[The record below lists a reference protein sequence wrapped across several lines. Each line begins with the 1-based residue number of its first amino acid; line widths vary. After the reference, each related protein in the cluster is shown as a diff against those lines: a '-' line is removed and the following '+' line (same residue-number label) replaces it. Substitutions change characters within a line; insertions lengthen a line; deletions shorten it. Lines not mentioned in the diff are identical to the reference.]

1 MTNDVIFRNLPKNN
15 IIAVQYNINN
25 ETKYV
30 ISYNEKTEIYTLFD
44 IVNGC
49 INQKLGTSENPLLQE
64 MCEKPTP
71 LGVGWIAQIK
81 IIYK

>member
-1 MTNDVIFRNLPKNN
+1 MTKAVINRNLPKNN

-49 INQKLGTSENPLLQE
+49 INQKLGTSENPLILEQ
-64 MCEKPTP
+64 KY
-71 LGVGWIAQIK
+71 IK
-81 IIYK
+81 FD